1 MTTVDPGGHSK
12 VASVS
17 PYVPSFSASLSL
29 PLSLNLPPDLFL
41 SAAIVAGA
49 VREVLEV

>member
-17 PYVPSFSASLSL
+17 PYAPLSL
-29 PLSLNLPPDLFL
+29 PLSLDLPPGLTL
-41 SAAIVAGA
+41 SAAIV
-49 VREVLEV
+49 VSVLRWVL